1 VRNAQEPV
9 VPVILASGLLALL
22 AANTAP
28 AQSDRGAIGGSVA
41 DSSGG
46 VIAGATVS
54 AIGADTGIVYKTTTT
69 SAGAYHI
76 PNMQIGAYNVS
87 VSADGFNTQE
97 KTGVVVEINTT
108 ASLDFTLQ
116 PGDIKETV
124 TVVANVPTLETETS
138 DVGTVVAT
146 RQILELPLAVN
157 QTGQSYLRSP
167 ETFVFLTP
175 GTAGPG
181 TADSS
186 SGIFQAKLAG
196 GQNFRIEVVLDGAST
211 ARADSGSAF
220 DQTAPSVE
228 ALDEFKVITSTIP
241 AQFGRTTGGVE
252 SFTTKS
258 GSNRF
263 HGTV

>member
-1 VRNAQEPV
+1 
-9 VPVILASGLLALL
+9 
-22 AANTAP
+22 
-28 AQSDRGAIGGSVA
+28 
-41 DSSGG
+41 
-46 VIAGATVS
+46 
-54 AIGADTGIVYKTTTT
+54 
-69 SAGAYHI
+69 
-76 PNMQIGAYNVS
+76 AYNVS
-87 VSADGFNTQE
+87 ASADGF
-97 KTGVVVEINTT
+97 KTEAKPGVVVQINTT

-138 DVGTVVAT
+138 DVGTVVAR

-228 ALDEFKVITSTIP
+228 ALDECKVIASTMP
-241 AQFGRTTGGVE
+241 AQFGLTAGGTD
-252 SFTTKS
+252 SFTAEAA
-258 GSNRF
+258 SNRF
-263 HGTV
+263 DG